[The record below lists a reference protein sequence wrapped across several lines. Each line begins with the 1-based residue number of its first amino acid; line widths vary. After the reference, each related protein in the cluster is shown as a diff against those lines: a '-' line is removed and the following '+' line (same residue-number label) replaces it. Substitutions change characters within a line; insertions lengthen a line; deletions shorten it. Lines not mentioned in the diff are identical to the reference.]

1 MLRSILLT
9 VLVALAALSLT
20 AQEKDAPG
28 YRLEDTPV
36 VHESL
41 AEVMSRPEFSRLRVE
56 PPEPEEASQTS
67 EWLKR
72 FLNWLARTRGDADK
86 ESLSEPI
93 RWPGI
98 ELILYAMAG
107 LVLVAAISFILK
119 SIVSSRRERK
129 LDSKHEEARLFRA
142 GEVPGETDPQHYW
155 QRAQA
160 LGEQKQ
166 FKKAIRELLLG
177 AMSTLERRGLVRHR
191 QGLTNRDYLRAARG
205 VVRESLLTIVST
217 FEHVYFGR
225 REATADGFHICCR
238 EYKKS
243 FLGGSQ

>member
-1 MLRSILLT
+1 MPRSILLT
-9 VLVALAALSLT
+9 VLVALAVRPLT
-20 AQEKDAPG
+20 AQEEDVEG

-36 VHESL
+36 VRESL

-56 PPEPEEASQTS
+56 PPEPEEASETP
-67 EWLKR
+67 EWLER
-72 FLNWLARTRGDADK
+72 FLDWLARTLGNPDE
-86 ESLSEPI
+86 ESRSEPI
-93 RWPGI
+93 RLPGI
-98 ELILYAMAG
+98 ELVLYAMAG
-107 LVLVAAISFILK
+107 LVLVAAVAFILK
-119 SIVSSRRERK
+119 SIMSARRERK

-142 GEVPGETDPQHYW
+142 GEAPGETDPQHYW

-160 LGEQKQ
+160 LGENKQ

-177 AMSTLERRGLVRHR
+177 AMSALERRGLVRHR

-205 VVRESLLTIVST
+205 VVRQSLLAIVST

-225 REATADGFHICCR
+225 REATADGFHMCCR
-238 EYKKS
+238 EYQKS